1 MVHAPTCMT
10 RTIIIVLTAAV
21 LAGGLWYFNRGGEA
35 PGRPRSF
42 GPVLVVTEPVTRH
55 LLVTSVEALGTT
67 RANESVTLTANLTD
81 TIRRINFE
89 DGDYVKKGTVLVE
102 LTNEEEEAQL
112 AEARANLDEAQ
123 RVLKR
128 LIDLDERGI
137 AAASDV
143 DEARSLSAAAQA
155 RLDTIVARL
164 QDRMIRAPFNGVL
177 GFRNVSPGTL
187 LMPGD
192 SITTL
197 DDVSLIKVDFT
208 VPETALSIMQPESRI
223 IAQSVG
229 TGERL
234 FEGTVRAVGSRVDP
248 VTRAVVVRAL
258 IDNQDR
264 ALRPGMLLTIQVVT
278 EEKTALAVPERAIV
292 QKGERKMVYVID
304 DEQHAMPRPVELGI
318 YQSGIVE
325 IISGLAEDEVI
336 VTEGVIKMRPGV
348 EVRSSG
354 ADDQRQLAGRDG
366 KHPGSEKDKQR

>member
-1 MVHAPTCMT
+1 MAHAPNYMT

-21 LAGGLWYFNRGGEA
+21 LAGGLWYFKSSNEA

-42 GPVLVVTEPVTRH
+42 GPVLVVTEPVTQH
-55 LLVTSVEALGTT
+55 LLVSSVEALGTT
-67 RANESVTLTANLTD
+67 HANESVTLTANLTD

-89 DGDYVKKGTVLVE
+89 DGDYVEKGTVLVE
-102 LTNEEEEAQL
+102 LTNAEEEAQL

-128 LIDLDERGI
+128 LIGLDERGI

-155 RLDTIVARL
+155 RLNTIVARL
-164 QDRMIRAPFNGVL
+164 QDRLIRAPFNGVL

-208 VPETALSIMQPESRI
+208 VPETALSIMQLESRI
-223 IAQSVG
+223 IAHGVG
-229 TGERL
+229 TGERQ

-248 VTRAVVVRAL
+248 VTRAVVVRAI

-278 EEKTALAVPERAIV
+278 EEKMALAVPERAVV
-292 QKGERKMVYVID
+292 QNGERTMVYVID
-304 DEQHAMPRPVELGI
+304 DAQHAMPRSVELGI
-318 YQSGIVE
+318 YQSGMVE
-325 IISGLAEDEVI
+325 IISGLTENEVI

-354 ADDQRQLAGRDG
+354 TDNQRQLAGRDG
-366 KHPGSEKDKQR
+366 QHPGSEKNKQR

>member
-1 MVHAPTCMT
+1 MI
-10 RTIIIVLTAAV
+10 RTSIIILIAAV
-21 LAGGLWYFNRGGEA
+21 LAGGLWYFKRSNEA

-42 GPVLVVTEPVTRH
+42 GPVLVVTEPVTQRQ
-55 LLVTSVEALGTT
+55 LVTSVEALGTT
-67 RANESVTLTANLTD
+67 LANESVTLTANLTD
-81 TIRRINFE
+81 TIRRVNFE
-89 DGDYVKKGTVLVE
+89 DGDYVEKNTVLVE

-164 QDRMIRAPFNGVL
+164 QDHLIRAPFNGVL

-197 DDVSLIKVDFT
+197 DDISLIKVDFT
-208 VPETALSIMQPESRI
+208 VPETALSAMQLESRI
-223 IAQSVG
+223 IAQGAG
-229 TGERL
+229 TGERQ

-248 VTRAVVVRAL
+248 VTRAVLVRAI

-278 EEKTALAVPERAIV
+278 EEKTALVVPERAIV
-292 QKGERKMVYVID
+292 QNGERRMVYVID
-304 DEQHAMPRPVELGI
+304 ESQRAMPRPVEPGI

-325 IISGLAEDEVI
+325 IISGLTEGEVI
-336 VTEGVIKMRPGV
+336 VTEGVIKMRPGL
-348 EVRSSG
+348 EIRTSDTG
-354 ADDQRQLAGRDG
+354 DQRQLAGREG
-366 KHPGSEKDKQR
+366 QRPGPEKDKQR

>member
-1 MVHAPTCMT
+1 MAHAPNYMT

-21 LAGGLWYFNRGGEA
+21 LAGGLWYFKSSNEA

-42 GPVLVVTEPVTRH
+42 GPVLVVTEPVTQH
-55 LLVTSVEALGTT
+55 LLVSSVEALGTT
-67 RANESVTLTANLTD
+67 HANESVTLTANLTD

-89 DGDYVKKGTVLVE
+89 DGDYVEKGTVLVE
-102 LTNEEEEAQL
+102 LTNAEEEAQL
-112 AEARANLDEAQ
+112 AEARANLDETE

-128 LIDLDERGI
+128 LIGLDERGI

-155 RLDTIVARL
+155 RLNTIVARL
-164 QDRMIRAPFNGVL
+164 QDRLIRAPFNGVL

-208 VPETALSIMQPESRI
+208 VPETALSIMQLESRI
-223 IAQSVG
+223 IAHGVG
-229 TGERL
+229 TGERQ

-248 VTRAVVVRAL
+248 VTRAVVVRAI

-278 EEKTALAVPERAIV
+278 EEKMALAVPERAVV
-292 QKGERKMVYVID
+292 QNGERTMVYVID
-304 DEQHAMPRPVELGI
+304 DAQHAMPRSVELGI
-318 YQSGIVE
+318 YQSGMVE
-325 IISGLAEDEVI
+325 IISGLTENEVI

-354 ADDQRQLAGRDG
+354 TDNQRQLAGRDDQ
-366 KHPGSEKDKQR
+366 HPGSEKNKQR

>member
-1 MVHAPTCMT
+1 MAHGPNRMT

-21 LAGGLWYFNRGGEA
+21 LVGGLWYFKSGNEA

-42 GPVLVVTEPVTRH
+42 GPVLVVTEPVTQH
-55 LLVTSVEALGTT
+55 LLVSSVEALGTT
-67 RANESVTLTANLTD
+67 HANESVTLTANLTD

-89 DGDYVKKGTVLVE
+89 DGDYVEKGTVLVE
-102 LTNEEEEAQL
+102 LTNQEEEAQL
-112 AEARANLDEAQ
+112 AEARANLDETQ

-155 RLDTIVARL
+155 RLNTIVARL
-164 QDRMIRAPFNGVL
+164 QDRLIRAPFNGVL

-208 VPETALSIMQPESRI
+208 VPETALSMMQLESRI
-223 IAQSVG
+223 IAHGAG
-229 TGERL
+229 TGERQ

-248 VTRAVVVRAL
+248 VTRAVVVRAI

-278 EEKTALAVPERAIV
+278 EEKMALAVPERAVV
-292 QKGERKMVYVID
+292 QNGERTMVYVID
-304 DEQHAMPRPVELGI
+304 DAQHAMPRSVELGI
-318 YQSGIVE
+318 YQSGMVE
-325 IISGLAEDEVI
+325 IISGLTEDEVI

-348 EVRSSG
+348 EVRTASP
-354 ADDQRQLAGRDG
+354 DNQRQLAGRDG
-366 KHPGSEKDKQR
+366 RRPGSEKNKQR